1 MLRSQRSLNTDRF
14 LGSGDPSRQSAEDAP
29 NQIQLTNTKST
40 KFRSTYFILNR
51 TAVCLHF
58 ISAIVIA
65 IVYGTHFT
73 RIPRG
78 YVFVSPIAQLY
89 WTNHALV
96 RVNATENRC
105 HDVETSPH
113 FIATIPSSP
122 AAGMHL
128 YPTRTP
134 YPNFMEHVFD
144 FSDTTI
150 IQYNIPGNELNLNM
164 MMMCFC
170 LLSFVFQT
178 VHMMLL
184 EKYDTMPRFLHYAEY
199 AFSSPLMVMVM
210 AVNVGLKELFV
221 ITSLGGLFFGMN
233 ILGMCAEVMAHYA
246 GRIER
251 DSLFSYMEVCKAIH
265 VSGWVLFL
273 FAMCPIWRQFH
284 QVLQCSEN
292 KGTPAT
298 AYAAVILESL
308 LFFLFGFLQIA
319 SLVDKFQYVYKT
331 MGKEDENPTGNQD
344 IHTIV
349 KIDAEDLFK
358 YDCIH
363 ALLSLTAKTLLAWL
377 LLGPA
382 LSVNPDQ
389 LT

>member
-1 MLRSQRSLNTDRF
+1 
-14 LGSGDPSRQSAEDAP
+14 
-29 NQIQLTNTKST
+29 
-40 KFRSTYFILNR
+40 
-51 TAVCLHF
+51 
-58 ISAIVIA
+58 
-65 IVYGTHFT
+65 
-73 RIPRG
+73 
-78 YVFVSPIAQLY
+78 
-89 WTNHALV
+89 
-96 RVNATENRC
+96 
-105 HDVETSPH
+105 
-113 FIATIPSSP
+113 
-122 AAGMHL
+122 
-128 YPTRTP
+128 
-134 YPNFMEHVFD
+134 MEKVFD

-170 LLSFVFQT
+170 LLSFLFQT

-184 EKYDTMPRFLHYAEY
+184 DKHDTMPRFLHYAEY
-199 AFSSPLMVMVM
+199 ACSSPLMVMVM

-246 GRIER
+246 GRIEQE
-251 DSLFSYMEVCKAIH
+251 SLFSYMELCKAIH
-265 VSGWVLFL
+265 VSGWIIFL

-298 AYAAVILESL
+298 AYAAVILESI

-319 SLVDKFQYVYKT
+319 SLVDKFQFVYRKRA
-331 MGKEDENPTGNQD
+331 ENPIIESNTSNSS
-344 IHTIV
+344 HTAKQVTHTVV

-363 ALLSLTAKTLLAWL
+363 ALLSLVAKLMLALL

-389 LT
+389 LI